1 MVGDEDG
8 SDDDDMF
15 ALDDKPVRK
24 VGIEE
29 AEEDQ
34 AGPKEVP
41 MIDRSLGSALVDEF
55 DDADGYY
62 KLLLGEVLDNGRYHV
77 RANLGKGMFSGV
89 VRAKDLHW
97 KGGEGSEDVAIK
109 VLRSQE
115 SMYKA
120 GQKEAA
126 ILRKL
131 HEADPTDK
139 KHLVRLLRTF
149 EHRGHLCLVF
159 ESLSMNLR
167 EVVKRFGK
175 DVGINLR
182 AVRTYASQMFL
193 ALLLLRKC
201 DVMHADIKPD
211 NILVNE
217 SKSVLK
223 VCDLGSASD
232 VSENDITPYLVSRF
246 YRAPEVILGLPYDCN
261 LDTWSIACTLYELYT
276 GKILF
281 PGRTNNH
288 MLLLIMEL
296 KGKFN
301 VKQLKKGKFTEQHFD
316 EQMNFKSVD
325 RNVSRSRHPRH
336 LCSPAIR
343 TLTPPFSTFSTLT
356 GRDQGGDDPAQ
367 GGARP
372 ARAAAADVDG
382 QAAQGGRAQ
391 AAHQLCRPDRQDAV
405 AGAGQAA
412 DAQGAAQS
420 PVHSGLRRWGWRY
433 AGLDSMVFFRNFK
446 RARVFVLS
454 IVGLV
459 GRPV

>member
-1 MVGDEDG
+1 MADHAIRASSRDGTESGLHHNNDDISAADYNPEAERANDDRRRDSRNGVQAEPKDDWRAREQAQEDKAKQLAAAAADDD

-24 VGIEE
+24 VGIED
-29 AEEDQ
+29 AEEDKD
-34 AGPKEVP
+34 AEPREVP

-89 VRAKDLHW
+89 VRAKDLQW
-97 KGGEGSEDVAIK
+97 KGGDGAEEVAIK

-120 GQKEAA
+120 GQKEAG

-131 HEADPTDK
+131 HEADPADK

-193 ALLLLRKC
+193 ALSLLRKC
-201 DVMHADIKPD
+201 DIMHADIKPD

-301 VKQLKKGKFTEQHFD
+301 VKQLKKGRFTEQHFD

-325 RNVSRSRHPRH
+325 RNVSRRGSRFPCLPKKCPR
-336 LCSPAIR
+336 
-343 TLTPPFSTFSTLT
+343 
-356 GRDQGGDDPAQ
+356 
-367 GGARP
+367 
-372 ARAAAADVDG
+372 
-382 QAAQGGRAQ
+382 
-391 AAHQLCRPDRQDAV
+391 
-405 AGAGQAA
+405 
-412 DAQGAAQS
+412 
-420 PVHSGLRRWGWRY
+420 
-433 AGLDSMVFFRNFK
+433 
-446 RARVFVLS
+446 
-454 IVGLV
+454 
-459 GRPV
+459 